1 MFTFF
6 LNLFALLF
14 DYTLCITGFTDIIP
28 TTETIAATLIL
39 KTSFLIKLSFFWVM
53 FQNIN
58 IFNVYFKTSVLIILN
73 ITKKHNSFY
82 TLQPRKGTINKRMIH
97 KEVIRFTEYLIVHE
111 LFVLN
116 FYEIRF
122 AVWNVF
128 ENSDKPKPRKPAKH
142 YFHKKSPFRFIC
154 TSV

>member
-14 DYTLCITGFTDIIP
+14 DSTLCITGFTDIIP

-82 TLQPRKGTINKRMIH
+82 YIYNK
-97 KEVIRFTEYLIVHE
+97 T
-111 LFVLN
+111 
-116 FYEIRF
+116 
-122 AVWNVF
+122 
-128 ENSDKPKPRKPAKH
+128 
-142 YFHKKSPFRFIC
+142 
-154 TSV
+154 